1 MCTLKCAVRVDKVYI
16 GVYQEYVTVQCVRK
30 VYVRVE
36 KVYIRV
42 YQVYV
47 TMYNV
52 WTLSVTFEWTKCTLE
67 CTMYIGVFQVY
78 VSVQCVR

>member
-1 MCTLKCAVRVDKVYI
+1 MYNVYI
-16 GVYQEYVTVQCVRK
+16 GYQSVHSSVPSVRYVDVYAK

-47 TMYNV
+47 
-52 WTLSVTFEWTKCTLE
+52 
-67 CTMYIGVFQVY
+67 
-78 VSVQCVR
+78 SVQCVR